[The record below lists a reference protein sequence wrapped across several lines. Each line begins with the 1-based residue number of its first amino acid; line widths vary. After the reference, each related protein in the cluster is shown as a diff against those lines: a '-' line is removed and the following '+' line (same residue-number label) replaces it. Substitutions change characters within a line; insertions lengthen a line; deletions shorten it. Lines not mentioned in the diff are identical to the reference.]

1 MSTDPAVLDHS
12 LASLAAM
19 SGIRVAAD
27 AIDAAHKAGQLDGLK
42 PEFRCSHKVY
52 SIPGADATAR
62 SATGVTITLAIKFS
76 RPIESPSAVASAQA
90 TLAFASSVQEVE
102 AESGVPA
109 LKPFKLVRSDSAP
122 AQQPAQMSMEDT
134 AVNPPGGAALGAFAV

>member
-27 AIDAAHKAGQLDGLK
+27 AIDAASKAGQLDGLK

-76 RPIESPSAVASAQA
+76 RPIESPSAVASAEA
-90 TLAFASSVQEVE
+90 ANIFASTVQEVE

-122 AQQPAQMSMEDT
+122 TQPAQMSMEDT
-134 AVNPPGGAALGAFAV
+134 AVNPPGGAALGAYAV